1 MFINELVADFFQ
13 YLGQYQKKHTKIEEQ
28 ETCFRQIFSM
38 EFINMGIIVLITSFD
53 SIGITQ
59 MVLGDLADKHN
70 IYEGF
75 EPNWYMEYGNKICIF
90 IFMSSFVV
98 NSKDLWLVAL
108 TNVRR
113 CRDRSFKLNL
123 KLDPEDE
130 DCDKP
135 NTKIRIQSD
144 LEKLYT
150 GKEFRGEKAYS
161 RMMSTLFV
169 ILMYSSGMPFMY
181 MIGLVFYTVTFCV
194 NKFLLI
200 YYYKKSRTL
209 TRTIPLF
216 SMDFLKFGLLL
227 HILCACFML
236 TNPEAFEA
244 KEGLDI
250 AMNP

>member
-1 MFINELVADFFQ
+1 
-13 YLGQYQKKHTKIEEQ
+13 
-28 ETCFRQIFSM
+28 
-38 EFINMGIIVLITSFD
+38 MGIIQLITSFD
-53 SIGITQ
+53 SIGLQKI
-59 MVLGDLADKHN
+59 VLGELAGDTT
-70 IYEGF
+70 IYNGF
-75 EPNWYMEYGNKICIF
+75 EPNWYMQIGNKICIF

-98 NSKDLWLVAL
+98 NSKDVINFGITFAK
-108 TNVRR
+108 R
-113 CRDRSFKLNL
+113 CKDRSFRTNL

-161 RMMSTLFV
+161 RMMSTMFV

-181 MIGLVFYTVTFCV
+181 FIGAIFYVVTFCV

-200 YYYKKSRTL
+200 YFYKKSRTL

-216 SMDFLKFGLLL
+216 SVDFLKYGLLL
-227 HILCACFML
+227 HIVCAIFML
-236 TNPEAFEA
+236 TNSSAFETIEPA
-244 KEGLDI
+244 DLGSIFNSTDTLT
-250 AMNP
+250 NSTLL